1 MTIDQAMESVARR
14 VLNTRIIF
22 NDSRG
27 SVQDL
32 IRKYAAAEGLTM
44 GEHLAGIRSKFTE
57 IEQQYQE
64 GCRMQNAM
72 MKMLGKREQEG

>member
-1 MTIDQAMESVARR
+1 MNIDQAMESVARR
-14 VLNTRIIF
+14 VLNTRIMF

-44 GEHLAGIRSKFTE
+44 GAHLAGIRSKFTE
-57 IEQQYQE
+57 IEQDYKA
-64 GCRMQNAM
+64 GCERMNAM
-72 MKMLGKREQEG
+72 IIEAGKKA